1 VGVDGGAGTTDR
13 SNILAPQLIT
23 WLAMLMHYV
32 LVVGFA
38 ALTAIPN
45 QRVFNFINIPLLSE
59 QESTAGP
66 THVQVEAPSS
76 PGTI

>member
-1 VGVDGGAGTTDR
+1 MDSLYMLWMATHGTTFGEIIPGNFAGR
-13 SNILAPQLIT
+13 LIT

-45 QRVFNFINIPLLSE
+45 QRVFNFITIPLLHGVS
-59 QESTAGP
+59 
-66 THVQVEAPSS
+66 PSACTS
-76 PGTI
+76 